1 MEAQMGKR
9 SDLLK
14 RAGRIVCSECSE
26 WNKQLLHIN
35 GTYICKDC
43 LEKQGKEDTPEMK
56 ARKDEIRQAF
66 YRGTFGG

>member
-1 MEAQMGKR
+1 MGKR
-9 SDLLK
+9 SELLK

-35 GTYICKDC
+35 GTYICKSC
-43 LEKQGKEDTPEMK
+43 LEKQGKEYTPEMK

-66 YRGTFGG
+66 YRGTFGGDEN

>member
-1 MEAQMGKR
+1 MGKQ
-9 SDLLK
+9 SELLK

-35 GTYICKDC
+35 GTYICKSC
-43 LEKQGKEDTPEMK
+43 LEKQGKEDTLEMK

-66 YRGTFGG
+66 YRGTFGGDEN

>member
-1 MEAQMGKR
+1 MGKR
-9 SDLLK
+9 SELLK

-35 GTYICKDC
+35 GTYICKSC

-56 ARKDEIRQAF
+56 ARKDEIRQTF
-66 YRGTFGG
+66 YRGTFGGDEN

>member
-1 MEAQMGKR
+1 MSKR
-9 SDLLK
+9 QDMLK

-26 WNKQLLHIN
+26 GNKQLFHIN

-43 LEKQGKEDTPEMK
+43 LEKEGKEDSPEMK

-66 YRGTFGG
+66 YRGTFGGDKD

>member
-1 MEAQMGKR
+1 MGKR
-9 SDLLK
+9 SELLK

-35 GTYICKDC
+35 GTYICKSC

-56 ARKDEIRQAF
+56 AKKDEIRKAF
-66 YRGTFGG
+66 YRGTFGGDEN

>member
-1 MEAQMGKR
+1 MGKR
-9 SDLLK
+9 SELLK

-35 GTYICKDC
+35 GTYICKRRI
-43 LEKQGKEDTPEMK
+43 EKQGKEDTPEMK

-66 YRGTFGG
+66 YRGTFGGDEN

>member
-1 MEAQMGKR
+1 MGKR
-9 SDLLK
+9 SELLK
-14 RAGRIVCSECSE
+14 SAGRIVCSECSE

-35 GTYICKDC
+35 GTYICKSC

-66 YRGTFGG
+66 YRGTFGGDEN